1 MPRRRP
7 CLQANQFMK
16 GFQRSAA
23 SGLFGGVL
31 GALIGATAFSA
42 VDFLIPETAS
52 AQVYGANIVGYS
64 FEADLDIH
72 LVDYSFEADKDVY
85 VAGKC
90 RGQGN
95 TDIHLVDYS
104 FEADEDW
111 HIVDYSFEA
120 DMDICLS
127 GDLDE
132 WFEHAN

>member
-1 MPRRRP
+1 
-7 CLQANQFMK
+7 MK

-52 AQVYGANIVGYS
+52 AQVYGVNIVGYS
-64 FEADLDIH
+64 FEADLDI
-72 LVDYSFEADKDVY
+72 Y
-85 VAGKC
+85 
-90 RGQGN
+90 
-95 TDIHLVDYS
+95 LVDYS

-111 HIVDYSFEA
+111 YIVDYSFEA

-127 GDLDE
+127 GDLNE
-132 WFEHAN
+132 WFEHSN